1 MKRHKRIYLQYFQ
14 YDTSDYISCEVCG
27 NPAVDIHHIKARG
40 MGGDPT
46 GKRDT
51 IDNLQALCRLCHSK
65 YGDKEQYMEML
76 KLVHKQKMDAKSNNR
91 I

>member
-1 MKRHKRIYLQYFQ
+1 MKRHTRIYLEYFG
-14 YDTSDYISCEVCG
+14 YDTSDYIPCECCG
-27 NPAVDIHHIKARG
+27 AKAVDIHHLKPRG

-51 IDNLQALCRLCHSK
+51 IDNLQALCRPCHSK

-76 KLVHKQKMDAKSNNR
+76 KLVHKQKMDAKSND
-91 I
+91 